1 MCGIAGVYAITAAG
15 ADKFKLMEKAVGLM
29 SRRGPDCQRVFSGK
43 RICMGHARLSVIDLS
58 ENANQPMQDSS
69 GRYTIVYNG
78 EVFNFR
84 QLRDK
89 LVDKGYKFKSA
100 SDAEVVL
107 YQYINDG
114 PKCLDKFV
122 GFFAFAIY
130 DKLDDV
136 LFVARDRMG
145 QKPLLYWQGHDSI
158 VFASE
163 MKAMMALDIPRKL
176 DMTSLFAYLQFNY
189 IPSPDTIF
197 ENVKKLN
204 PGHYLMVS
212 NGQTKEVRYYSIP
225 YNYSNLEV
233 MDYEHAQRMLRELIE
248 QSVTERLEADVPL
261 GAFLSG
267 GIDSSVIVAEAS
279 KHVDRL
285 DTFSIGYADE
295 PFFDETRYAQL
306 VADKFHTNHHVFKLT
321 NNDLFECL
329 YNVLDYLDEPF
340 ADSSAIAVNI
350 LSRETRKHVTVALS
364 GDGADEVFG
373 GYNKH
378 LAHYRALNG
387 GLSNTLVKLASPLYG
402 LLPQSR
408 NTKIS
413 NKIRQLSR
421 FAKGLK
427 LSEQDRYMAWASL
440 MDEDTASR
448 MLNRKV
454 LIQDN
459 NRRKFNIISCIRD
472 DKQIGDILYADM
484 QLVLVS
490 DMLFKVDMMS
500 MAESLEVRS
509 PFLDH
514 RLVNFAF
521 SLPCNYLVNRRKRK
535 MILQDA
541 YRQQLPYELYNRPK
555 HGFEVPLLNWFRGE
569 LRSTIETDYLNDSFI
584 REQNI
589 FNPEMVRQ
597 LKSQMLS
604 KSPGDSPAHIW
615 ALIVFQHW
623 WKKYML

>member
-1 MCGIAGVYAITAAG
+1 MCGIAGIYAVTPEG
-15 ADKFKLMEKAVGLM
+15 AEKFPLVNDAVRLL
-29 SRRGPDCQRVFSGK
+29 SRRGPDCQKVYTDK
-43 RICMGHARLSVIDLS
+43 RICLGHARLSVIDLS
-58 ENANQPMQDSS
+58 EKANQPMHDST

-78 EVFNFR
+78 EVFNYR
-84 QLRDK
+84 RLREK
-89 LVDKGYKFKSA
+89 LIDKGYKFTSE

-130 DKLDDV
+130 DKVDDV
-136 LFVARDRMG
+136 LFIARDRMG
-145 QKPLLYWQGHDSI
+145 QKPLLYWQGHDRI

-163 MKAMMALDIPRKL
+163 MKAMMALGVPRKL

-248 QSVTERLEADVPL
+248 QSVAERLAADVPV

-267 GIDSSVIVAEAS
+267 GIDSSVIVAEAT
-279 KHVDRL
+279 KHVNKL
-285 DTFSIGYADE
+285 DTFSIGYTDE

-378 LAHYRALNG
+378 LAHYRALKG
-387 GLSNTLVKLASPLYG
+387 GLANTLVRMASPLYEM
-402 LLPQSR
+402 LPQSR
-408 NTKIS
+408 NTKFS
-413 NKIRQLSR
+413 NKIRQLNR

-427 LSEQDRYMAWASL
+427 LNEQDRYMAWASL

-521 SLPCNYLVNRRKRK
+521 SLPCNYLVNSRKRK

-569 LRSTIETDYLNDSFI
+569 LRSTIETDYLNDDFI

-597 LKSQMLS
+597 LKEQMLS
-604 KSPGDSPAHIW
+604 KSPADSQAHIW

>member
-1 MCGIAGVYAITAAG
+1 MCGIAGIYAVTPEG
-15 ADKFKLMEKAVGLM
+15 AEKFPLVNDAVRLL
-29 SRRGPDCQRVFSGK
+29 SRRGPDCQKVYADK
-43 RICMGHARLSVIDLS
+43 RICLGHARLSVIDLS
-58 ENANQPMQDSS
+58 EKANQPMHDST

-78 EVFNFR
+78 EVFNYR
-84 QLRDK
+84 RLREK
-89 LVDKGYKFKSA
+89 LVEKGYKFSSE

-130 DKLDDV
+130 DKVDDV
-136 LFVARDRMG
+136 LFIARDRMG
-145 QKPLLYWQGHDSI
+145 QKPLLYWQGHDRI

-163 MKAMMALDIPRKL
+163 MKAMMALGVPRKL

-189 IPSPDTIF
+189 VPSPDTIF

-248 QSVTERLEADVPL
+248 QSVAERLAADVPV

-279 KHVDRL
+279 KHVDQL

-295 PFFDETRYAQL
+295 PFFDETRYAPL

-378 LAHYRALNG
+378 LAHYRALKG
-387 GLSNTLVKLASPLYG
+387 GLANTLVRMASPLYEM
-402 LLPQSR
+402 LPQSR
-408 NTKIS
+408 NTKFS
-413 NKIRQLSR
+413 NKIRQLNR
-421 FAKGLK
+421 FAQGLK

-521 SLPCNYLVNRRKRK
+521 SLPCNYLVNSRKRK

-569 LRSTIETDYLNDSFI
+569 LRSTIETDYLNDDFI

-597 LKSQMLS
+597 LKEQMFS
-604 KSPGDSPAHIW
+604 KSPADSQAHVW

>member
-1 MCGIAGVYAITAAG
+1 MCGIAGIYAVTPEG
-15 ADKFKLMEKAVGLM
+15 AEKFPLVNDAVRLL
-29 SRRGPDCQRVFSGK
+29 SRRGPDCQKVYTDK
-43 RICMGHARLSVIDLS
+43 RICLGHARLSVIDLS
-58 ENANQPMQDSS
+58 EKANQPMHDST

-78 EVFNFR
+78 EVFNYR
-84 QLRDK
+84 RLREK
-89 LVDKGYKFKSA
+89 LVEKGYKFSSE

-130 DKLDDV
+130 DKVDDV
-136 LFVARDRMG
+136 LFIARDRMG
-145 QKPLLYWQGHDSI
+145 QKPLLYWQGHDRI

-163 MKAMMALDIPRKL
+163 MKAMMALDVPRKL

-189 IPSPDTIF
+189 VPSPDTIF

-204 PGHYLMVS
+204 PGHYLIVT
-212 NGQTKEVRYYSIP
+212 NGQAKEVRYYSIP

-248 QSVTERLEADVPL
+248 QSVAERLAADVPV

-267 GIDSSVIVAEAS
+267 GIDSSVIVAEAT
-279 KHVDRL
+279 KHVDKL

-295 PFFDETRYAQL
+295 PFFDETNYAQL

-321 NNDLFECL
+321 NNDLFGCL

-378 LAHYRALNG
+378 LAHYRALKG
-387 GLSNTLVKLASPLYG
+387 GLANTLVRMASPLYEM
-402 LLPQSR
+402 LPQSR
-408 NTKIS
+408 NTKFS
-413 NKIRQLSR
+413 NKIRQLNR

-521 SLPCNYLVNRRKRK
+521 SLPCNYLVNSRKRK

-569 LRSTIETDYLNDSFI
+569 LRSTIETDYLNDDFI

-597 LKSQMLS
+597 LKEQMLS
-604 KSPGDSPAHIW
+604 KSPADSQAHIW

>member
-1 MCGIAGVYAITAAG
+1 MCGIAGIYAVTPEG
-15 ADKFKLMEKAVGLM
+15 AEKFPLVNDAVRLL
-29 SRRGPDCQRVFSGK
+29 SRRGPDCQKVYADK
-43 RICMGHARLSVIDLS
+43 RICLGHARLSVIDLS
-58 ENANQPMQDSS
+58 EKANQPMHDST

-78 EVFNFR
+78 EVFNYR
-84 QLRDK
+84 RLREK
-89 LVDKGYKFKSA
+89 LVEKGYKFSSE

-130 DKLDDV
+130 DKVDDV
-136 LFVARDRMG
+136 LFIARDRMG
-145 QKPLLYWQGHDSI
+145 QKPLLYWQGHDRI

-163 MKAMMALDIPRKL
+163 MKAMMALDVPRKL

-189 IPSPDTIF
+189 VPSPDTIF

-204 PGHYLMVS
+204 PGHYLIVT
-212 NGQTKEVRYYSIP
+212 NGQAKEVRYYSIP

-248 QSVTERLEADVPL
+248 QSVAERLAADVPV

-267 GIDSSVIVAEAS
+267 GIDSSVIVAEAT
-279 KHVDRL
+279 KHVDKL

-295 PFFDETRYAQL
+295 PFFDETNYAQL

-321 NNDLFECL
+321 NNDLFGCL

-378 LAHYRALNG
+378 LAHYRALKG
-387 GLSNTLVKLASPLYG
+387 GLANTLVRMASPLYEM
-402 LLPQSR
+402 LPQSR
-408 NTKIS
+408 NTKFS
-413 NKIRQLSR
+413 NKIRQLNR

-521 SLPCNYLVNRRKRK
+521 SLPCNYLVNSRRRK

-569 LRSTIETDYLNDSFI
+569 LRSTIETDYLNDDFI

-597 LKSQMLS
+597 LKEQMFS
-604 KSPGDSPAHIW
+604 KSPADSQAHVW

>member
-1 MCGIAGVYAITAAG
+1 MCGIAGIYAVTPEG
-15 ADKFKLMEKAVGLM
+15 AEKFPLVNDAVRLL
-29 SRRGPDCQRVFSGK
+29 SRRGPDCQKVYTDK
-43 RICMGHARLSVIDLS
+43 RICLGHARLSVIDLS
-58 ENANQPMQDSS
+58 EKANQPMHDST

-78 EVFNFR
+78 EVFNYR
-84 QLRDK
+84 RLREK
-89 LVDKGYKFKSA
+89 LIDKGYKFTSE

-130 DKLDDV
+130 DKVDDV
-136 LFVARDRMG
+136 LFIARDRMG
-145 QKPLLYWQGHDSI
+145 QKPLLYWQGHDRI

-163 MKAMMALDIPRKL
+163 MKAMMALGVPRKL

-248 QSVTERLEADVPL
+248 QSVAERLAADVPV

-279 KHVDRL
+279 KHVDQL
-285 DTFSIGYADE
+285 DTFSIGYADD

-321 NNDLFECL
+321 NNDLFGCL

-378 LAHYRALNG
+378 LAHYRALKG
-387 GLSNTLVKLASPLYG
+387 GLANTLVRMASPLYEM
-402 LLPQSR
+402 LPQSR
-408 NTKIS
+408 NTKFS
-413 NKIRQLSR
+413 NKIRQLNR

-521 SLPCNYLVNRRKRK
+521 SLPCNYLVNSRKRK

-569 LRSTIETDYLNDSFI
+569 LRSTIETDYLNDDFI

-597 LKSQMLS
+597 LKEQMLS
-604 KSPGDSPAHIW
+604 KSPADSQAHIW

>member
-1 MCGIAGVYAITAAG
+1 MCGIAGIYAITPEGAG
-15 ADKFKLMEKAVGLM
+15 KFSLMKNAVSLL
-29 SRRGPDCQRVFSGK
+29 SQRGPDCQRIHTGK
-43 RICMGHARLSVIDLS
+43 RVCMGHARLSVIDLS
-58 ENANQPMQDSS
+58 AEASQPMQDAT

-78 EVFNFR
+78 EVYNFR
-84 QLRDK
+84 QLRER
-89 LVDKGYKFKSA
+89 LVEKGYKFATS
-100 SDAEVVL
+100 SDSEVVL

-136 LFVARDRMG
+136 LFIARDRMG
-145 QKPLLYWQGHDSI
+145 QKPLLYYQGHDSF

-163 MKAMMALDIPRKL
+163 MKALMALGIPRKL
-176 DMTSLFAYLQFNY
+176 DVTSLFAYLQFNY

-204 PGHYLMVS
+204 PGHYLYIS
-212 NGQTKEVRYYSIP
+212 KGQVKEVRYYSIP

-248 QSVTERLEADVPL
+248 QSVAERLVSDVPL

-279 KHVDRL
+279 KHVDNL
-285 DTFSIGYADE
+285 STFSIGYADE
-295 PFFDETRYAQL
+295 PFFDETHYAQL

-321 NNDLFECL
+321 NNDLYECL
-329 YNVLDYLDEPF
+329 YRVLDYLDEPF

-378 LAHYRALNG
+378 LAHYKALHG
-387 GLSNTLVKLASPLYG
+387 GIATALVRMASPLYG
-402 LLPQSR
+402 MLPQSR
-408 NTKIS
+408 NTKLS
-413 NKIRQLSR
+413 NKIRQLNR

-440 MDEDTASR
+440 MDEDTAYL

-454 LIQDN
+454 LMQEN
-459 NRRKFNIISCIRD
+459 TRRKFNIINCIRD

-521 SLPCNYLVNRRKRK
+521 SLPCNYLVNSRRRK

-555 HGFEVPLLNWFRGE
+555 HGFEVPLLGWFKGE
-569 LRSTIETDYLNDSFI
+569 LKSTIDNDYLNDDFI

-589 FNPEMVRQ
+589 FNPEMVQQ
-597 LKSQMLS
+597 LKQQLHS
-604 KSPGDSPAHIW
+604 KSPGDSQAHIW
-615 ALIVFQHW
+615 ALVVFQHW

>member
-15 ADKFKLMEKAVGLM
+15 ADKFKLMEKAIGLM

-89 LVDKGYKFKSA
+89 LVDKGYKFKSV

-279 KHVDRL
+279 KHIDRL

>member
-1 MCGIAGVYAITAAG
+1 MCGIAGIYAVTPEG
-15 ADKFKLMEKAVGLM
+15 AEKFPLVNDAVRLL
-29 SRRGPDCQRVFSGK
+29 SRRGPDCQKVYADK
-43 RICMGHARLSVIDLS
+43 RICLGHARLSVIDLS
-58 ENANQPMQDSS
+58 EKANQPLHDST

-78 EVFNFR
+78 EVFNYR
-84 QLRDK
+84 PLREK
-89 LVDKGYKFKSA
+89 LIDKGYKFSSE

-114 PKCLDKFV
+114 PKCLDKLV

-130 DKLDDV
+130 DKVDDV
-136 LFVARDRMG
+136 LFIARDRMG
-145 QKPLLYWQGHDSI
+145 QKPLLYWLGHDRI

-163 MKAMMALDIPRKL
+163 MKAMMALDVPRKL

-189 IPSPDTIF
+189 VPSPDTIF

-204 PGHYLMVS
+204 QGHYLIVK
-212 NGQTKEVRYYSIP
+212 NGQAKEVRYYSIP

-233 MDYEHAQRMLRELIE
+233 MDYEHAQRMLRDLIE
-248 QSVTERLEADVPL
+248 QSVAERLAADVPV

-279 KHVDRL
+279 KHVDKL

-321 NNDLFECL
+321 NNDLFGCL

-340 ADSSAIAVNI
+340 ADSSTIAVNI

-378 LAHYRALNG
+378 LAHYRALKG
-387 GLSNTLVKLASPLYG
+387 GLANTLVRLASPLYE

-408 NTKIS
+408 NTKFS

-421 FAKGLK
+421 YSKGLK
-427 LSEQDRYMAWASL
+427 LCEQDRYMAWASL

-521 SLPCNYLVNRRKRK
+521 SLPCNYLVNQRKRK

-569 LRSTIETDYLNDSFI
+569 LRSTIETDYLNDDFI

-597 LKSQMLS
+597 LKEQMFS
-604 KSPGDSPAHIW
+604 KSPGDSQAHIW

>member
-1 MCGIAGVYAITAAG
+1 MCGIAGIYAVTPEG
-15 ADKFKLMEKAVGLM
+15 AEKFPLVNDAVRLL
-29 SRRGPDCQRVFSGK
+29 SRRGPDCQKVYADKRV
-43 RICMGHARLSVIDLS
+43 CLGHARLSVIDLS
-58 ENANQPMQDSS
+58 EKANQPMHDST

-78 EVFNFR
+78 EVFNYR
-84 QLRDK
+84 RLREK
-89 LVDKGYKFKSA
+89 LIEKGYKFSSE

-130 DKLDDV
+130 DKVDDV
-136 LFVARDRMG
+136 LFIARDRMG
-145 QKPLLYWQGHDSI
+145 QKPLLYWQGHDRI

-163 MKAMMALDIPRKL
+163 MKAMMALDVPRKL

-189 IPSPDTIF
+189 VPSPDTIF

-204 PGHYLMVS
+204 PGHYLIVT
-212 NGQTKEVRYYSIP
+212 NGQAKEVRYYSIP

-248 QSVTERLEADVPL
+248 QSVAERLAADVPV

-267 GIDSSVIVAEAS
+267 GIDSSVIVAEAT
-279 KHVDRL
+279 KHVDQL

-295 PFFDETRYAQL
+295 PFFDETNYAQL

-321 NNDLFECL
+321 NNDLFGCL
-329 YNVLDYLDEPF
+329 YNVLDYLDEPY

-378 LAHYRALNG
+378 LAHYRALKG
-387 GLSNTLVKLASPLYG
+387 GLANTLVRMASPLYEM
-402 LLPQSR
+402 LPQSR
-408 NTKIS
+408 NTKFS
-413 NKIRQLSR
+413 NKIRQLNR

-521 SLPCNYLVNRRKRK
+521 SLPCNYLVNSRRRK

-541 YRQQLPYELYNRPK
+541 YRQQLPLELYNRPK

-569 LRSTIETDYLNDSFI
+569 LRSTIETDYLNDDFI

-597 LKSQMLS
+597 LKEQMFS
-604 KSPGDSPAHIW
+604 KSPADSQAHVW

>member
-1 MCGIAGVYAITAAG
+1 
-15 ADKFKLMEKAVGLM
+15 ME
-29 SRRGPDCQRVFSGK
+29 RRGPDCQHVYSDSK
-43 RICMGHARLSVIDLS
+43 VCLGHARLSVIDLS
-58 ENANQPMQDSS
+58 DSASQPFHDST

-78 EVFNFR
+78 EVYNYR
-84 QLRDK
+84 QLRSK
-89 LVDKGYKFKSA
+89 LVDKGYQFKT
-100 SDAEVVL
+100 DCDTEVIL

-130 DKLDDV
+130 DKVEDS

-145 QKPLLYWQGHDSI
+145 QKPLLYYQGHDSFL
-158 VFASE
+158 FASE
-163 MKAMMALDIPRKL
+163 MKALMELGIPRKL
-176 DMTSLFAYLQFNY
+176 DMTSLCAYLQFNY
-189 IPSPDTIF
+189 IPSPNTIF
-197 ENVKKLN
+197 ENVYKLN
-204 PGHYLMVS
+204 PGHYLDIR
-212 NGQTKEVRYYSIP
+212 NGQVKEVRYYSIP

-233 MDYEHAQRMLRELIE
+233 VDYEDAQNKLRALIE
-248 QSVTERLEADVPL
+248 QSVVDRLVSDVPI

-279 KHVDRL
+279 KHIDQL
-285 DTFSIGYADE
+285 NTFSIGYADE

-306 VADKFHTNHHVFKLT
+306 VADKFHTNHQVFKLT
-321 NNDLFECL
+321 NADLFDNL
-329 YNVLDYLDEPF
+329 YNVLDYIDEPF

-350 LSRETRKHVTVALS
+350 LSKHTRQHVTVALS

-378 LAHYRALNG
+378 LAHLKALQG
-387 GLSNTLVKLASPLYG
+387 GLSTTLVKLASPLYG

-408 NTKIS
+408 NTAFG
-413 NKIRQLSR
+413 NKVRQLDR

-427 LSEQDRYMAWASL
+427 LNEQDRYVAWASL
-440 MDEDTASR
+440 MSEDDACL

-454 LIQDN
+454 LMQEA
-459 NRRKFNIISCIRD
+459 NRRKLNIVNCIRD

-500 MAESLEVRS
+500 MASSLEVRS

-521 SLPCNYLVNRRKRK
+521 SLPSNYMVKGKMRK

-541 YRQQLPYELYNRPK
+541 YRQQLPYELYRRPK

-569 LRSTIETDYLNDSFI
+569 LKSTIENDYLNDDFI
-584 REQNI
+584 HEQKL
-589 FNPEMVRQ
+589 FNPEMV
-597 LKSQMLS
+597 KQMKQKLLS
-604 KSPGDSPAHIW
+604 KSPGDVQAHIW

-623 WKKYML
+623 WKKYMI

>member
-1 MCGIAGVYAITAAG
+1 MCGIAGIYAITPEG
-15 ADKFKLMEKAVGLM
+15 ADKFPRVHNAVSLMA
-29 SRRGPDCQRVFSGK
+29 RRGPDCQHVYTEG
-43 RICMGHARLSVIDLS
+43 RISLGHARLSVIDLS
-58 ENANQPMQDSS
+58 DKAAQPMHDAT

-78 EVFNFR
+78 EVYNYR
-84 QLRDK
+84 QLREK
-89 LVDKGYKFKSA
+89 LIAKGYKFA
-100 SDAEVVL
+100 TNTDTEVIL

-114 PKCLDKFV
+114 PKCLDKLV

-130 DKLDDV
+130 DKVDDV
-136 LFVARDRMG
+136 LFIARDRMG
-145 QKPLLYWQGHDSI
+145 QKPLLYYLGHDSI

-163 MKAMMALDIPRKL
+163 MKALMALGVPRKL

-189 IPSPDTIF
+189 IPSPNSIF
-197 ENVKKLN
+197 ENVSKLN
-204 PGHYLMVS
+204 PGHYLIVR
-212 NGQTKEVRYYSIP
+212 NGQAKEVRYYSIP

-233 MDYEHAQRMLRELIE
+233 MDYEHAQQLLRELIE
-248 QSVTERLEADVPL
+248 QSVAERLISDVPL

-279 KHVDRL
+279 KHVDNL
-285 DTFSIGYADE
+285 NTFSIGYADE
-295 PFFDETRYAQL
+295 PFFDETRYAEL
-306 VADKFHTNHHVFKLT
+306 VAAKFHTNHHVFKLT
-321 NNDLFECL
+321 NNDLYESL
-329 YNVLDYLDEPF
+329 HSVLDYLDEPF

-378 LAHYRALNG
+378 LAHYRAQKG
-387 GLSNTLVKLASPLYG
+387 GLSTVLVKMASPLYD

-413 NKIRQLSR
+413 NKIRQLAR

-427 LSEQDRYMAWASL
+427 LTEQERYMAWASL
-440 MDEDTASR
+440 MDEDTAYQ

-454 LIQDN
+454 LTQEN

-521 SLPCNYLVNRRKRK
+521 SLPCNYLVNRRRRK

-569 LRSTIETDYLNDSFI
+569 LKSEIDNNYLNDEFV
-584 REQNI
+584 REQGI

-597 LKSQMLS
+597 LKMQLQS
-604 KSPGDSPAHIW
+604 KSPGDSQAHIW
-615 ALIVFQHW
+615 ALVVFQHW

>member
-15 ADKFKLMEKAVGLM
+15 ADKFKLMEKAIGLM

-89 LVDKGYKFKSA
+89 LVDKGYKFKSV

>member
-1 MCGIAGVYAITAAG
+1 MCGIAGIYAVTPEG
-15 ADKFKLMEKAVGLM
+15 AEKFPLVNDAVRLL
-29 SRRGPDCQRVFSGK
+29 SRRGPDCQKVYTDK
-43 RICMGHARLSVIDLS
+43 RICLGHARLSVIDLS
-58 ENANQPMQDSS
+58 EKANQPMHDST

-78 EVFNFR
+78 EVFNYR
-84 QLRDK
+84 RLREK
-89 LVDKGYKFKSA
+89 LIDKGYKFTSE

-130 DKLDDV
+130 DKVDDV
-136 LFVARDRMG
+136 LFIARDRMG
-145 QKPLLYWQGHDSI
+145 QKPLLYWQGHDRI

-163 MKAMMALDIPRKL
+163 MKAMMALGVPRKL

-248 QSVTERLEADVPL
+248 QSVAERLAADVPV

-279 KHVDRL
+279 KHVDQL

-378 LAHYRALNG
+378 LAHYRALKG
-387 GLSNTLVKLASPLYG
+387 GIANTLVRMAGPLYE

-408 NTKIS
+408 NTKFS
-413 NKIRQLSR
+413 NKIRQLNR

-427 LSEQDRYMAWASL
+427 LNEQDRYMAWASL

-521 SLPCNYLVNRRKRK
+521 SLPCNYLVNSRKRK

-569 LRSTIETDYLNDSFI
+569 LRSTIETDYLNDDFI

-597 LKSQMLS
+597 LKEQMLS
-604 KSPGDSPAHIW
+604 KSPADSQAHIW

>member
-1 MCGIAGVYAITAAG
+1 MCGIAGIYAITAEGEKMFPSMYKAVS
-15 ADKFKLMEKAVGLM
+15 LME
-29 SRRGPDCQRVFSGK
+29 RRGPDCQHVYSDSK
-43 RICMGHARLSVIDLS
+43 VCLGHARLSVIDLS
-58 ENANQPMQDSS
+58 DSASQPLHDSS

-78 EVFNFR
+78 EVYNYR
-84 QLRDK
+84 QLRGR
-89 LVDKGYKFKSA
+89 LVDKGYQFNTN
-100 SDAEVVL
+100 SDTEVVL

-114 PKCLDKFV
+114 PKCLDKFI

-130 DKLDDV
+130 DKVEDS

-145 QKPLLYWQGHDSI
+145 QKPLIYYQGHDSF

-163 MKAMMALDIPRKL
+163 MKALMELGIPRKL
-176 DMTSLFAYLQFNY
+176 DMASLCAYLQFNY
-189 IPSPDTIF
+189 IPSPNTIF
-197 ENVKKLN
+197 ENVHKLN
-204 PGHYLMVS
+204 PGHYLDVR
-212 NGQTKEVRYYSIP
+212 NGQVKEVRYYSIP

-233 MDYEHAQRMLRELIE
+233 VDYEDAQKKLRALIE
-248 QSVTERLEADVPL
+248 QSVTDRLVSDVPI

-279 KHVDRL
+279 KHIDNL
-285 DTFSIGYADE
+285 NTFSIGYADE

-306 VADKFHTNHHVFKLT
+306 VADKFHTNHQVFKLT
-321 NNDLFECL
+321 NADLYENLFK
-329 YNVLDYLDEPF
+329 VLDYIDEPF

-350 LSRETRKHVTVALS
+350 LSQHTRQHVTVALS

-378 LAHYRALNG
+378 LAHLKALQG
-387 GLSNTLVKLASPLYG
+387 GLSTTLVKLASPLYG

-408 NTKIS
+408 NTAFS
-413 NKIRQLSR
+413 NKVRQLDK

-427 LSEQDRYMAWASL
+427 LTEQERYVAWASL
-440 MDEDTASR
+440 MSEDDACL

-454 LIQDN
+454 LMQEI
-459 NRRKFNIISCIRD
+459 NRRKLNIVNCIRD

-500 MAESLEVRS
+500 MASSLEVRS

-521 SLPCNYLVNRRKRK
+521 SLPSSYMVKGKMRK

-541 YRQQLPYELYNRPK
+541 YREQLPYELYRRPK

-569 LRSTIETDYLNDSFI
+569 LKSTIENDYLNDDFI
-584 REQNI
+584 REQKL
-589 FNPEMVRQ
+589 FNPEMVG
-597 LKSQMLS
+597 QMKQKLIS
-604 KSPGDSPAHIW
+604 KSPGDVQAHIW

-623 WKKYML
+623 WKKYMV

>member
-15 ADKFKLMEKAVGLM
+15 ADKFKLMENAVGLM

-78 EVFNFR
+78 EVFNFK

-89 LVDKGYKFKSA
+89 LVDKGYKFKSV

-163 MKAMMALDIPRKL
+163 MKVMMALDIPRKL

-279 KHVDRL
+279 KHVGRL

>member
-89 LVDKGYKFKSA
+89 LVDKGYKFKSV

-279 KHVDRL
+279 KHIDRL

>member
-1 MCGIAGVYAITAAG
+1 MCGIAGIYAVTPEG
-15 ADKFKLMEKAVGLM
+15 AEKFPLVNDAVRLL
-29 SRRGPDCQRVFSGK
+29 SRRGPDCQKVYTDK
-43 RICMGHARLSVIDLS
+43 RICLGHARLSVIDLS
-58 ENANQPMQDSS
+58 EKANQPMHDST

-78 EVFNFR
+78 EVFNYR
-84 QLRDK
+84 RLREK
-89 LVDKGYKFKSA
+89 LIDKGYKFTSE

-114 PKCLDKFV
+114 PKSLDKFV

-130 DKLDDV
+130 DKVDDV
-136 LFVARDRMG
+136 LFIARDRMG
-145 QKPLLYWQGHDSI
+145 QKPLLYWQGHDRI

-163 MKAMMALDIPRKL
+163 MKAMMALGVPRKL

-248 QSVTERLEADVPL
+248 QSVAERLAADVPV

-279 KHVDRL
+279 KHVGQL

-378 LAHYRALNG
+378 LAHYRALKG
-387 GLSNTLVKLASPLYG
+387 GLANTLVRMASPLYEM
-402 LLPQSR
+402 LPQSR
-408 NTKIS
+408 NTKFS
-413 NKIRQLSR
+413 NKIRQLNR

-521 SLPCNYLVNRRKRK
+521 SLPCNYLVNSRKRK

-569 LRSTIETDYLNDSFI
+569 LRSTIETDYLNDDFI

-597 LKSQMLS
+597 LKEQMLS
-604 KSPGDSPAHIW
+604 KSPADSQAHVW

>member
-1 MCGIAGVYAITAAG
+1 MCGIAGIYAVTPEG
-15 ADKFKLMEKAVGLM
+15 AEKFPLVNDAVRLL
-29 SRRGPDCQRVFSGK
+29 SRRGPDCQKVYTDK
-43 RICMGHARLSVIDLS
+43 RICLGHARLSVIDLS
-58 ENANQPMQDSS
+58 EKANQPMHDST

-78 EVFNFR
+78 EVFNYR
-84 QLRDK
+84 PLREK
-89 LVDKGYKFKSA
+89 LIDKGYKFSSE

-114 PKCLDKFV
+114 PKCLDKLV

-130 DKLDDV
+130 DKVDDV
-136 LFVARDRMG
+136 LFIARDRMG
-145 QKPLLYWQGHDSI
+145 QKPLLYWLGHDRI

-163 MKAMMALDIPRKL
+163 MKAMMALGVPRKL

-248 QSVTERLEADVPL
+248 QSVAERLAADVPV

-279 KHVDRL
+279 KHVDQL

-378 LAHYRALNG
+378 LAHYRALKG
-387 GLSNTLVKLASPLYG
+387 GLANTLVRMASPLYEM
-402 LLPQSR
+402 LPQSR
-408 NTKIS
+408 NTKFS
-413 NKIRQLSR
+413 NKIRQLNR

-427 LSEQDRYMAWASL
+427 LNEQDRYMAWASL

-521 SLPCNYLVNRRKRK
+521 SLPCNYLVNSRKRK

-569 LRSTIETDYLNDSFI
+569 LRSTIETDYLNDDFI

-597 LKSQMLS
+597 LKEQMLS
-604 KSPGDSPAHIW
+604 KSPADSQAHIW

>member
-89 LVDKGYKFKSA
+89 LVDKGYKFKSV

-145 QKPLLYWQGHDSI
+145 QKPLLYWQGHDRI

-279 KHVDRL
+279 KHIDRL

-387 GLSNTLVKLASPLYG
+387 GMSNTLVKLASPLYG

-615 ALIVFQHW
+615 GLIVFQHW

>member
-1 MCGIAGVYAITAAG
+1 MCGIAGIYAITSEG
-15 ADKFKLMEKAVGLM
+15 EKLFPSMYKAVSLM
-29 SRRGPDCQRVFSGK
+29 SKRGPDCQHVYSDSK
-43 RICMGHARLSVIDLS
+43 ICLGHARLSVIDLS
-58 ENANQPMQDSS
+58 DSASQPLHDST

-78 EVFNFR
+78 EVYNYR
-84 QLRDK
+84 RLREK
-89 LVDKGYKFKSA
+89 LADKGYSFKTN
-100 SDAEVVL
+100 SDTEVIL

-130 DKLDDV
+130 DKVEDS
-136 LFVARDRMG
+136 LFIARDRMG
-145 QKPLLYWQGHDSI
+145 QKPLLYYQGHDSF

-163 MKAMMALDIPRKL
+163 MKSLMELGIPRKL
-176 DMTSLFAYLQFNY
+176 DMTSLCAYFQFNY
-189 IPSPDTIF
+189 IPSPNCIF
-197 ENVKKLN
+197 ENVHKLN
-204 PGHYLMVS
+204 PGHYLEIKS
-212 NGQTKEVRYYSIP
+212 GQVKEVRYYSIP

-233 MDYEHAQRMLRELIE
+233 VDYEDAQKRLRSYIE
-248 QSVTERLEADVPL
+248 QSVVDRLVSDVPL

-279 KHVDRL
+279 KHIDNL
-285 DTFSIGYADE
+285 STFSIGYADE

-321 NNDLFECL
+321 NNDLYDSL
-329 YNVLDYLDEPF
+329 NDVLDYIDEPF

-350 LSRETRKHVTVALS
+350 LSQQTRKHVTVALS

-378 LAHYRALNG
+378 LAHLRALQG
-387 GLSNTLVKLASPLYG
+387 GLGVSLLKMAHPLIKMF
-402 LLPQSR
+402 PQSR
-408 NTKIS
+408 NSRIG
-413 NKIRQLSR
+413 NRMRQLNR
-421 FAKGLK
+421 LAKGLK
-427 LSEQDRYMAWASL
+427 LNEHDRYLAWASL
-440 MDEDTASR
+440 MDEDEACLL
-448 MLNRKV
+448 LNRKV
-454 LIQDN
+454 LLQEN
-459 NRRKFNIISCIRD
+459 NRRKLNIVNCIRD

-484 QLVLVS
+484 QLVLVG

-500 MAESLEVRS
+500 MAQSLEVRS

-521 SLPCNYLVNRRKRK
+521 SLPSDYLVKGNMRK

-541 YRQQLPYELYNRPK
+541 YRQILPAELYRRPK

-569 LRSTIETDYLNDSFI
+569 LRSTIETDYLNEDFI
-584 REQNI
+584 REQGI
-589 FNPEMVRQ
+589 FNPEMVKSMMQQ
-597 LKSQMLS
+597 LQSN
-604 KSPGDSPAHIW
+604 SPGDVQAHIW

-623 WKKYML
+623 WKKYMV